1 VRGAGELIISQSRQ
15 FVFIHIHKTAGES
28 IMASLRADLGPN
40 ELRHPQGKSRGII
53 IDADPQQGPKGPTP
67 PIDVDRL
74 RKHSTALEVRD
85 QLTAEAWDRYFTFSF
100 VRHPI
105 DRALS
110 VYRYVAN
117 ASRRPSRSV
126 SRRVLHRLS
135 PPARKDPSQW
145 LGVKAYRETDCFSE
159 FLRHPFFDKA
169 LGARSQ
175 SASLCDADGNVIVDF
190 VGRFERLD
198 EDFGYVQ
205 QRLELPVRPLPWKNR
220 SQPSDTAP
228 HFDISVED
236 RAYLA
241 TKYQDDFRR
250 FGYEP

>member
-1 VRGAGELIISQSRQ
+1 VRGADEL
-15 FVFIHIHKTAGES
+15 VFIHIHKTAGES
-28 IMASLRADLGPN
+28 IMASLRADLGPSN
-40 ELRHPQGKSRGII
+40 LSHPQGRSRGII
-53 IDADPQQGPKGPTP
+53 IDAGGQEGPPGGTP
-67 PIDVDRL
+67 PIDIDRL

-85 QLTAEAWDRYFTFSF
+85 VLSTEVWDRYFTFSF

-110 VYRYVAN
+110 VYRFVAN
-117 ASRRPSRSV
+117 AARRPNLSV
-126 SRRVLHRLS
+126 SQRVRRRLS

-145 LGVKAYRETDCFSE
+145 LGVRAFAETDSFSE
-159 FLRHPFFDKA
+159 FLRHPFLDEA

-175 SASLCDADGNVIVDF
+175 SASLCDAEGNVIVDF

-205 QRLELPVRPLPWKNR
+205 QRLGLPVRALPWENR
-220 SQPSDTAP
+220 SRQDDGTA
-228 HFDISVED
+228 HTDVSAED
-236 RAYLA
+236 RAFLA
-241 TKYQDDFRR
+241 AKYSDDFRR